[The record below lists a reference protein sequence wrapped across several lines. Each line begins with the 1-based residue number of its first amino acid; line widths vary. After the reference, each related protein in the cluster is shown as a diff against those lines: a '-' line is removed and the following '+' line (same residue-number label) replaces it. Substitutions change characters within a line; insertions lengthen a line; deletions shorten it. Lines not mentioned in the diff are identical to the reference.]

1 MKKTAVRFKDLFKTT
16 AQKTIEDQQKAIRM
30 ILEEKRALRLERDQ
44 LVKEKADLIRE
55 LDAMTAHAVN
65 LENRID
71 AGLEFIKRQKA
82 AMEYVDGKHS
92 TD

>member
-16 AQKTIEDQQKAIRM
+16 AQRTIEDQQKAIRM

-55 LDAMTAHAVN
+55 LDAMTAHAVS

-71 AGLEFIKRQKA
+71 AGVEFIKRQKA